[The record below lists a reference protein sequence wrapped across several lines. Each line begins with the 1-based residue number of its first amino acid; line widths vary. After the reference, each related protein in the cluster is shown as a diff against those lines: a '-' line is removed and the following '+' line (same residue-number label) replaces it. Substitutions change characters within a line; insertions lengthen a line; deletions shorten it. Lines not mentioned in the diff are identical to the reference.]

1 MNISTI
7 LNLRESSLTKG
18 DVGIEIELEGDNLP
32 SGEQVHPHWR
42 REHDGSLRPS
52 PDAAEYVFRKPLK
65 AAKAKEAL
73 DLMQEKFREMGT
85 TDCESGRAGVHVHV
99 NCQELKL
106 QELANFICLYLV
118 MEDMLVRFCGEDRV
132 GNLFCLRA
140 ADAEFLITSLH
151 QAFSTQDLEQL
162 NSDEFRYASMN
173 VRSLFQYGSL
183 EFRAMRSTL
192 DMQVIE
198 QWMNILLRLREVAK
212 EYEDPAHIMFSIS
225 NEGADDFCRRV
236 LGEYADN
243 LIDLGGCEFEVMQN
257 MRNIQDIAYLVD
269 WGNVKAPKKMI
280 GNVEFPEAFEDDFPL
295 TDL

>member
-7 LNLRESSLTKG
+7 LNLRQNVLTKG

-32 SGEQVHPHWR
+32 SGEQVHPYWR

-65 AAKAKEAL
+65 EDKAKEAL
-73 DLMQEKFREMGT
+73 GVMSEKFRELNT

-99 NCQELKL
+99 NCQQLMVH
-106 QELANFICLYLV
+106 ELANFICLYLV
-118 MEDMLVRFCGEDRV
+118 MEDLLVRFCGDDRV

-140 ADAEFLITSLH
+140 ADAEYLITSLH
-151 QAFSTQDLEQL
+151 QAFSSQDLTQL

-173 VRSLFQYGSL
+173 VKSLFQYGSL

-198 QWMNILLRLREVAK
+198 QWMGILLRLREAAK
-212 EYEDPAHIMFSIS
+212 EYEDPCHIMFSIS
-225 NEGADDFCRRV
+225 NEGPNDFCRRV
-236 LGEYADN
+236 LGDYADS

-269 WGNVKAPKKMI
+269 WEHIKSPKKMI
-280 GNVEFPEAFEDDFPL
+280 GGVEFPETFEDDFPL
-295 TDL
+295 NDL